1 MGNEKKVSF
10 RRDFAILTLSDK
22 GSRGERMDTSGAW
35 LRETLQMAGY
45 KLQDYTILPD
55 QEALIVE
62 KVIELVDTKNIALI
76 ITTGGTGL
84 SPTDRTPEA
93 MDKVLEKD
101 IPGIAEA
108 MRAASMLKT
117 NRAMLSRGRAGIRG
131 ESLIINLPGSLKAVK
146 ENLEVFLDVLP
157 HALEKIQGEE
167 GDCGMPA

>member
-1 MGNEKKVSF
+1 MTDEKEASF
-10 RRDFAILTLSDK
+10 RKDFAILTLSDK

-35 LRETLQMAGY
+35 LRETLQMGGY

-55 QEALIVE
+55 QEDLIVE
-62 KVIELVDTKNIALI
+62 KLIELVDTKNIALI

-84 SPTDRTPEA
+84 SPTDQTPEA
-93 MDKVLEKD
+93 MDRVLEKD

-146 ENLEVFLDVLP
+146 ENLEVVLDVLP
-157 HALEKIQGEE
+157 HALEKIQGGE
-167 GDCGMPA
+167 GDCGLPA